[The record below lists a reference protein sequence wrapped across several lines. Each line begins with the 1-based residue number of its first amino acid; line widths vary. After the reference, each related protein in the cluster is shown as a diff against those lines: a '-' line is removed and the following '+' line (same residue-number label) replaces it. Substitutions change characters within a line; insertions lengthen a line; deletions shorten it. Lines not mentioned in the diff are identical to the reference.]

1 MVFAGKSATTGG
13 TAGSALVALGAFG
26 AGATPR
32 DPVLFG
38 DLHAGYGRV
47 FATAVLYLGL
57 ALLLAAWVRLGQSER
72 SVREVVRAAW
82 LWCLPLLCAP
92 PLFSTD
98 LYTYLAQ
105 GAVAH
110 AGLDPYT
117 RVPAEIPG
125 AITENAAGGWLS
137 IPTPYGPLHILIVK
151 TVLAVTGENVVLG
164 AFLTRLAMVAGLAL
178 LCYAVP
184 VLCRHLG
191 ARPERALRM
200 TVANPLT
207 VLCVVSGGH
216 NDLLMAGLLAAGTAL
231 VLSGAPELGFA
242 SVALAAA
249 VKAPAAVAVPFL
261 VWVWAARRPDR
272 RFAVFAASVS
282 IVVTTFGLCGVVAGV
297 DLGWIRALSGN
308 SVLEP
313 WLSIPTALGKI
324 AGLVLPGSTVA
335 WFRLAGWGV
344 LAVLVTWLWW
354 RSRAGGAAAV
364 RGAAV
369 ALLATV
375 VLAPVV
381 LPWYFTWPLVLGT
394 AAAWPASHVAVAAAA
409 STWLVVSTHP
419 DGKSLLPWWGFGVLA
434 AVSAGVGVLT
444 ARGSFLAVSGSQRAS
459 RAPGTRQPSVRS
471 VHDRREEFPWPARCP
486 TCPVRSGR
494 CGSSSCSKTD
504 RCGSATC
511 GTGWPASARRC
522 WRRRCGGSSGTAW
535 SNARSTPWSRCASS
549 TR

>member
-1 MVFAGKSATTGG
+1 MIFAGKSATTWG
-13 TAGSALVALGAFG
+13 TAGSALVSLGAFG

-38 DLHAGYGRV
+38 GLHAGYGRV

-57 ALLLAAWVRLGQSER
+57 AVLLLAWVRLGQSER
-72 SVREVVRAAW
+72 SAREVVRAAW
-82 LWCLPLLCAP
+82 LWCLPLLWAP

-117 RVPAEIPG
+117 HVPAELPG
-125 AITENAAGGWLS
+125 ALTENAAGGWLA
-137 IPTPYGPLHILIVK
+137 IPSPYGPLHILIVQ
-151 TVLAVTGENVVLG
+151 TVLAVTGQNVVLG
-164 AFLTRLAMVAGLAL
+164 AFLTRLTMTAGLVL
-178 LCYAVP
+178 LCLAVP

-191 ARPERALRM
+191 ARPERALWL

-231 VLSGAPELGFA
+231 VLTGAPELGFA
-242 SVALAAA
+242 AVALAAA
-249 VKAPAAVAVPFL
+249 VKAPAAVALPFL
-261 VWVWAARRPDR
+261 VWVWAARHPGR

-282 IVVTTFGLCGVVAGV
+282 IVVTTFGLCSVVAGV
-297 DLGWIRALSGN
+297 DLGWAGALSGN

-324 AGLVLPGSTVA
+324 CGLVLPGSAVA
-335 WFRLAGWGV
+335 SFRLAGWVV
-344 LAVLVTWLWW
+344 LAGLLTWLWW
-354 RSRAGGAAAV
+354 RSRAGGQAAV

-381 LPWYFTWPLVLGT
+381 LPWYFTWPLVLG
-394 AAAWPASHVAVAAAA
+394 AATAWPTSRVAVAAAA

-434 AVSAGVGVLT
+434 VVSVGVGVLT
-444 ARGSFLAVSGSQRAS
+444 ALGPRAARTEAGVAGSLRFLTVGRLSAPTRPGDDGDRVRA
-459 RAPGTRQPSVRS
+459 
-471 VHDRREEFPWPARCP
+471 
-486 TCPVRSGR
+486 
-494 CGSSSCSKTD
+494 
-504 RCGSATC
+504 
-511 GTGWPASARRC
+511 
-522 WRRRCGGSSGTAW
+522 
-535 SNARSTPWSRCASS
+535 
-549 TR
+549 